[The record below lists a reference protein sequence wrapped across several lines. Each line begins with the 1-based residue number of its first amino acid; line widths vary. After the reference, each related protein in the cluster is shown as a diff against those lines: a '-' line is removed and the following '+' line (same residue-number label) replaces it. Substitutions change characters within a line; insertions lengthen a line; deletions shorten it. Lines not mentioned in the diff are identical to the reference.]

1 MIYYIYDVEVYSNYF
16 LFRWEEI
23 DINNPNN
30 KLNNGSFMVDEI
42 IDQSKELIKF
52 ISEKSFDPLQGARY
66 IRKNIQDFVSDPL
79 AEKIILQSNSGAMVG
94 STITADV
101 KGEEVTFQVEQAQ
114 IAVPA

>member
-1 MIYYIYDVEVYSNYF
+1 MRKITTINFSDVQKRLVQQGIT
-16 LFRWEEI
+16 LKAT
-23 DINNPNN
+23 PA
-30 KLNNGSFMVDEI
+30 
-42 IDQSKELIKF
+42 LIKF

-94 STITADV
+94 STITADI